1 VGTTSETI
9 RVLVVDDHE
18 LFRRGVSSILRAHAG
33 FEVVGEAEDGAAAVR
48 MYRETSPDVV
58 ITDIHMPV
66 LDGLEATRQIKQL
79 DPQARILMLTAT
91 DADDALLEAMKAGA
105 LGYVVKTA
113 SPPVV
118 IEAIGRVRNGEPV
131 IPGHLAVRIIHEL
144 SLGQNKK
151 AAPEVDALTEREIEV
166 LQLLS
171 TGASNRE
178 IGTRLY
184 ISENTVRNHVRNIL
198 EKLHLHNRV
207 QAAAY
212 ALREGYALPE
222 DADKDR

>member
-1 VGTTSETI
+1 MDTTPETT

-18 LFRRGVSSILRAHAG
+18 LFRRGVSSILRAHPG
-33 FEVVGEAEDGAAAVR
+33 FEVVGEAEDGATAVR
-48 MYRETSPDVV
+48 LYGEIHPDVV

-66 LDGLEATRQIKQL
+66 LDGLEATRQIKAM

-91 DADDALLEAMKAGA
+91 DADETLLDALKAGA

-144 SLGQNKK
+144 STGRQKK
-151 AAPEVDALTEREIEV
+151 PEPGVDALTEREIEV

-178 IGTRLY
+178 IGARLY
-184 ISENTVRNHVRNIL
+184 ITENTVRNHVRNIL

-212 ALREGYALPE
+212 ALREGYTQPKS
-222 DADKDR
+222 DKGE